1 MKGLSDIRP
10 RFHKAGCIM
19 GHPQATTLVNVD
31 NQNSQLMK
39 ERLMH
44 DITRLE
50 RKLEQLKISDDN
62 RDFSLQQTYRE
73 MIHSRREMLGSL
85 PTNREF

>member
-1 MKGLSDIRP
+1 MSQ
-10 RFHKAGCIM
+10 
-19 GHPQATTLVNVD
+19 PQTTASLVNVD
-31 NQNSQLMK
+31 NQNSQLMR

-73 MIHSRREMLGSL
+73 MIHSRREMLTAIPS
-85 PTNREF
+85 NREF

>member
-1 MKGLSDIRP
+1 
-10 RFHKAGCIM
+10 M
-19 GHPQATTLVNVD
+19 GHPQTTASLVNVD
-31 NQNSQLMK
+31 NQNSQLMR

-73 MIHSRREMLGSL
+73 MIHSRREMLSAI
-85 PTNREF
+85 PSNREF

>member
-1 MKGLSDIRP
+1 
-10 RFHKAGCIM
+10 M
-19 GHPQATTLVNVD
+19 GHPQMTASLVNVD
-31 NQNSQLMK
+31 NQNSQLMR

-73 MIHSRREMLGSL
+73 MIHSRREMLTAIPS
-85 PTNREF
+85 NREF

>member
-1 MKGLSDIRP
+1 
-10 RFHKAGCIM
+10 M
-19 GHPQATTLVNVD
+19 GHPQMTASLVNVD
-31 NQNSQLMK
+31 NQNSQLMR
-39 ERLMH
+39 ERLMQ

-73 MIHSRREMLGSL
+73 MIHSRREMLIAIPS
-85 PTNREF
+85 NREF